1 MSSLCFA
8 DENTKTW
15 KYHNK
20 TKLWIFPVRLF
31 ILLSYAFFILFAT
44 LIHKTGKLFLIFFL
58 FCSHNKGKIKI
69 KFSYAA
75 GNCINFAKCSEKFSN
90 FAFHFTI
97 AATFL
102 CLAETFLFFSNHFLV
117 GKLSSRLSESVENW
131 RPHTRAAQWKLKIVS
146 LFESLFSRGTI
157 FRHIFFL
164 FYALR
169 KRKNVYNFVSLSGWL

>member
-1 MSSLCFA
+1 MDFSRSPFHFAFLMPFSFSSPLSFTKQENYFSFSSCF
-8 DENTKTW
+8 
-15 KYHNK
+15 
-20 TKLWIFPVRLF
+20 VRE
-31 ILLSYAFFILFAT
+31 T
-44 LIHKTGKLFLIFFL
+44 RE
-58 FCSHNKGKIKI
+58 KIKI

-102 CLAETFLFFSNHFLV
+102 RLAETFLLFSNHFLV

-131 RPHTRAAQWKLKIVS
+131 RPHTRAAQWKLKFAS
-146 LFESLFSRGTI
+146 LFESSFSRGTI

-169 KRKNVYNFVSLSGWL
+169 KRENVYNFVSLIVGNFPCNIQFKSSDLN